1 MCACS
6 PCLLLP
12 QPASY
17 AYPPEPKPRRP
28 LLTGTNAFWAFFLLL
43 GLATIGVS
51 GWGLAESIKVTNYTV
66 SGFWDIVAEAQDK
79 VRRPAAATACCCDSL
94 LLRQPAAA
102 AAPASRAVRSA
113 CLLPPQRQSLAA
125 PSRQPA
131 TKPDPPSSVGT
142 SSDP

>member
-1 MCACS
+1 
-6 PCLLLP
+6 LLLP

-102 AAPASRAVRSA
+102 APASRAVRSA

>member
-1 MCACS
+1 M
-6 PCLLLP
+6 LLP

-94 LLRQPAAA
+94 LLLLLLLVLCALPACCRPSGKAWQL
-102 AAPASRAVRSA
+102 PLAS
-113 CLLPPQRQSLAA
+113 P
-125 PSRQPA
+125 
-131 TKPDPPSSVGT
+131 PPSLIHQAPWAHPLT
-142 SSDP
+142 PETTPN

>member
-102 AAPASRAVRSA
+102 TACCCCCSCFSCCALCLPAAAPAAKLGS
-113 CLLPPQRQSLAA
+113 SL
-125 PSRQPA
+125 SPA
-131 TKPDPPSSVGT
+131 RHQA
-142 SSDP
+142 